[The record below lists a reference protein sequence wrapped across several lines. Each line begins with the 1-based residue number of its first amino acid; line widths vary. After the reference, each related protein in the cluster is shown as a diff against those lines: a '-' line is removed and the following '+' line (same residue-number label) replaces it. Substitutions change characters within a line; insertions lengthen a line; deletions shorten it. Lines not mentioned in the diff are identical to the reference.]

1 MESQSTIDIIV
12 FPERDESEG
21 SDGAVTAQAD
31 KSLPYSI
38 ISTGMLSRVGV
49 GFIPCQ
55 MREVKDAKNMT
66 HSPIGKVDLRWH
78 KKEKG
83 KSHPQTF
90 YVVDRATPLVLL
102 GAPAFVTGNQYSGE
116 EQLAMERKKQ
126 EAAERRALESKEQE
140 KIEAER
146 RQQQSQK
153 K

>member
-1 MESQSTIDIIV
+1 
-12 FPERDESEG
+12 
-21 SDGAVTAQAD
+21 
-31 KSLPYSI
+31 
-38 ISTGMLSRVGV
+38 MLSRVGV

-102 GAPAFVTGNQYSGE
+102 GAPAFVTGNQYSGGE
-116 EQLAMERKKQ
+116 LYPVGLHQQTAGNRYPI
-126 EAAERRALESKEQE
+126 RA
-140 KIEAER
+140 
-146 RQQQSQK
+146 
-153 K
+153 